1 MTWPFENDTSAIT
14 KKLAKNSLKAGK
26 MRNILIVLTILL
38 SVALMS
44 GLALYIA
51 SMQTANSRQ
60 LDNLQQVFFYDI
72 TEQQCDTLR
81 QDSRISEM
89 RVTKYGKRSEIENY
103 VIWPMYIEQSEGKI
117 QSAEISEGQYPMA
130 ENEVAVDVSYL
141 DRIGKNLK
149 IGDTISF
156 SFYDGTQEYFVL
168 SGLTDTG
175 STSDVYPI
183 YFSEQYAERGSQ
195 LKDTLFVAAAQIKDA
210 KSMTA
215 DEFLDTIH
223 AIGADCNIDR
233 PSIGE
238 NSAFVQS
245 LTFNPK
251 NMLIALCI
259 GLVVLFAGVIV
270 IYSIFYISIINRI
283 QFFGQLRTIGTT
295 GKQIKRIVKREGTL
309 LFCIGA
315 PLGVVIG
322 SIFAGLLNA
331 EGWSWM
337 NLLIWGGLI
346 ILVEYIAVLYSI
358 SKPAKIAGK
367 VSPIEAYR
375 TNGSLQSCKPPM
387 HLSRKITPFS
397 LAKMNTSRNRKKF
410 LMTSF
415 SLAISGIIFIVGSTF
430 LTSFNQEAYARNGI
444 MEYGEVRVYLSE
456 NAAQVNELGYAG
468 VQVNN
473 PLDDTFMQDVSQV
486 NGVNEII
493 PFEKL
498 YCTFEYNGRRDED
511 FIVPFTEEEFTHLS
525 QYMETTDENYSDII
539 KNKEIFV
546 LKNDA
551 VEEIYGWKFQPGDT
565 IKFEWFDGTE
575 YREDV
580 FTIGGEISNEK
591 AYNDPECF
599 TALGASGWFLMPDE
613 LIRAMLSEGYN
624 INSEVL
630 LSTEWDSKEAEITQ
644 QLNSI
649 VSSSHDLQMRTLRD
663 SINNNTGMYNT
674 LLTSIIGISIF
685 IMMFSLI
692 SLINTLVTNIM
703 TRKQELSVLQ
713 SIGMTKRQLNRMV
726 QCEAGLIAAWNI
738 IITFLAGGFL
748 GFMLIRGLNSIGM
761 SYLHW
766 AYPIGFA
773 LFYAV
778 IVLIMPAIIT
788 KATIYLLQKKPIVE
802 RLREIE

>member
-1 MTWPFENDTSAIT
+1 MTLPFENDTNVIV
-14 KKLAKNSLKAGK
+14 KKLAKNSMKSGK
-26 MRNILIVLTILL
+26 MRNVLIVLTISL
-38 SVALMS
+38 SIALMS
-44 GLALYIA
+44 GLALYIS
-51 SMQTANSRQ
+51 SMQIANNRQ

-72 TEQQCDTLR
+72 AEQQCDTLR
-81 QDSRISEM
+81 QDNRISEM

-117 QSAEISEGQYPMA
+117 QSVEISEGQYPVA

-141 DRIGKNLK
+141 DRIGENLK
-149 IGDTISF
+149 IGDTVSF
-156 SFYDGTQEYFVL
+156 SFYDGTQESFVL

-175 STSDVYPI
+175 STSDVYPV
-183 YFSEQYAERGSQ
+183 YFSERYAERGSQ
-195 LKDTLFVAAAQIKDA
+195 LKDTLFVAAAQIQNA
-210 KSMTA
+210 RNMTA

-283 QFFGQLRTIGTT
+283 QYFGQLRTIGTT

-315 PLGVVIG
+315 PLGLAIG
-322 SIFAGLLNA
+322 SIFAGILNA
-331 EGWSWM
+331 EGWSWK
-337 NLLIWGGLI
+337 NFLIWGGLI

-375 TNGSLQSCKPPM
+375 TKGSLQNCKTPK

-397 LAKMNTSRNRKKF
+397 MAKMNTSRNRKKF

-415 SLAISGIIFIVGSTF
+415 SLAISGIIFMVGSTF

-444 MEYGEVRVYLSE
+444 MEYGEIRIYLSE

-473 PLDDTFMQDVSQV
+473 PLNDTFMQEVSQV
-486 NGVNEII
+486 SGVNGII

-498 YCTFEYNGRRDED
+498 YCTFEYNGRRDKD

-525 QYMETTDENYSDII
+525 QYMETKDRNYSDIV

-580 FTIGGEISNEK
+580 FSVGGEISNEK
-591 AYNDPECF
+591 AYSDPECF
-599 TALGASGWFLMPDE
+599 TALGVSGWFLMPDE
-613 LIRAMLSEGYN
+613 LIRTMLPEGYN

-630 LSTEWDSKEAEITQ
+630 LSTEWESKEAEITQ
-644 QLNSI
+644 QVNSI
-649 VSSSHDLQMRTLRD
+649 VSSSDNLQMRTLRD
-663 SINNNTGMYNT
+663 SINNKAGMYNT

-713 SIGMTKRQLNRMV
+713 SIGMTKRQLNHMV
-726 QCEAGLIAAWNI
+726 QCEAGLIAVWNI
-738 IITFLAGGFL
+738 IITLLAGGFL
-748 GFMLIRGLNSIGM
+748 GLMLIRGLNSIGM

-766 AYPIGFA
+766 AYPIWFA

-778 IVLIMPAIIT
+778 IVLIMPAVIT
-788 KATIYLLQKKPIVE
+788 KAAIYLLQKKSIVE

>member
-14 KKLAKNSLKAGK
+14 KKLAKNSLKSGK
-26 MRNILIVLTILL
+26 MRNILIILTISL

-60 LDNLQQVFFYDI
+60 LENLQQVFFYDI

-141 DRIGKNLK
+141 DRIGENLK
-149 IGDTISF
+149 IGDTVSF
-156 SFYDGTQEYFVL
+156 SFYDGTQESFVL

-175 STSDVYPI
+175 STSDVYPV
-183 YFSEQYAERGSQ
+183 YFSERYAERGSQ
-195 LKDTLFVAAAQIKDA
+195 LKDTLFVAAAQIQDDR
-210 KSMTA
+210 SMTA

-259 GLVVLFAGVIV
+259 GLVVLFVGVIV

-283 QFFGQLRTIGTT
+283 QYFGQLRTIGTT

-315 PLGVVIG
+315 PLGLAIG
-322 SIFAGLLNA
+322 SIFAGILNA
-331 EGWSWM
+331 EGWSWK
-337 NLLIWGGLI
+337 NFLIWGGLI

-375 TNGSLQSCKPPM
+375 TKGSLQNCKTPK

-397 LAKMNTSRNRKKF
+397 MAKMNTSRNRKKF
-410 LMTSF
+410 LITSF
-415 SLAISGIIFIVGSTF
+415 SLAISGIIFMVGSTF

-444 MEYGEVRVYLSE
+444 MEYGEIRVYLSE
-456 NAAQVNELGYAG
+456 NAAQVNEMGYAG

-473 PLDDTFMQDVSQV
+473 PLNDTFMQEVSQISGV
-486 NGVNEII
+486 NGII
-493 PFEKL
+493 P
-498 YCTFEYNGRRDED
+498 FEYNGRRDKD

-525 QYMETTDENYSDII
+525 QYMETKDRNYSDIV

-580 FTIGGEISNEK
+580 FSVGGEISNEK
-591 AYNDPECF
+591 AYSDPECF
-599 TALGASGWFLMPDE
+599 TALGVSGWFLMPDE
-613 LIRAMLSEGYN
+613 LIRTMLPEGYN

-649 VSSSHDLQMRTLRD
+649 VSSSNNLQMRTLRD
-663 SINNNTGMYNT
+663 SINSKAGMYNT

-713 SIGMTKRQLNRMV
+713 SIGMTKRQLNHMV
-726 QCEAGLIAAWNI
+726 QCEAGLIAVWNI
-738 IITFLAGGFL
+738 IITLLAGGLL
-748 GFMLIRGLNSIGM
+748 GLMLIRGLNSIGM

-766 AYPIGFA
+766 AYPIWFA

-778 IVLIMPAIIT
+778 IVLIMPAVIT
-788 KATIYLLQKKPIVE
+788 KAAIYLLQKKSIVE

>member
-14 KKLAKNSLKAGK
+14 KKLAKNSLKSGK
-26 MRNILIVLTILL
+26 MRNILIILTISL

-60 LDNLQQVFFYDI
+60 LENLQQVFFYDI

-141 DRIGKNLK
+141 DRIGENLK
-149 IGDTISF
+149 IGDTVSF
-156 SFYDGTQEYFVL
+156 SFYDGTQESFVL

-175 STSDVYPI
+175 STSDVYPV
-183 YFSEQYAERGSQ
+183 YFSERYAERGSQ
-195 LKDTLFVAAAQIKDA
+195 LKDTLFVAAAQIQDA
-210 KSMTA
+210 RSMTA

-259 GLVVLFAGVIV
+259 GLVVLFVGVIV

-283 QFFGQLRTIGTT
+283 QYFGQLRTIGTT

-315 PLGVVIG
+315 PLGLAIG
-322 SIFAGLLNA
+322 SIFAGILNA
-331 EGWSWM
+331 EGWSWK
-337 NLLIWGGLI
+337 NFLIWGGLI

-375 TNGSLQSCKPPM
+375 TKGSLQNCKTPK

-397 LAKMNTSRNRKKF
+397 MAKMNTSRNRKKF
-410 LMTSF
+410 LITSF
-415 SLAISGIIFIVGSTF
+415 SLAISGIIFMVGSTF

-444 MEYGEVRVYLSE
+444 MEYGEIRVYLSE
-456 NAAQVNELGYAG
+456 NAAQVNEMGYAG

-473 PLDDTFMQDVSQV
+473 PLNDTFMQEVSQISGV
-486 NGVNEII
+486 NGII
-493 PFEKL
+493 P
-498 YCTFEYNGRRDED
+498 FEYNGRRDKD

-525 QYMETTDENYSDII
+525 QYMETKDRNYSDIV
-539 KNKEIFV
+539 KDKEIFV

-580 FTIGGEISNEK
+580 FSVGGEISNEK
-591 AYNDPECF
+591 AYSDPECF
-599 TALGASGWFLMPDE
+599 TALGVSGWFLMPDE
-613 LIRAMLSEGYN
+613 LIRTMLPEGYN

-649 VSSSHDLQMRTLRD
+649 VSSSNNLQMRTLRD
-663 SINNNTGMYNT
+663 SINSKAGMYNT

-713 SIGMTKRQLNRMV
+713 SIGMTKRQLNHMV
-726 QCEAGLIAAWNI
+726 QCEAGLIAVWNI
-738 IITFLAGGFL
+738 IITLLAGGLL
-748 GFMLIRGLNSIGM
+748 GLMLIRGLNSIGM

-766 AYPIGFA
+766 AYPIWFA

-778 IVLIMPAIIT
+778 IVLIMPAVIT
-788 KATIYLLQKKPIVE
+788 KAAIYLLQKKSIVE

>member
-14 KKLAKNSLKAGK
+14 KKLAKHSLKAGK

-60 LDNLQQVFFYDI
+60 LENLQQVFFYDI
-72 TEQQCDTLR
+72 TEQQCETLR

-141 DRIGKNLK
+141 DRIGENLK
-149 IGDTISF
+149 VGDTISF
-156 SFYDGTQEYFVL
+156 SFYDGTQESFVL

-215 DEFLDTIH
+215 
-223 AIGADCNIDR
+223 
-233 PSIGE
+233 
-238 NSAFVQS
+238 
-245 LTFNPK
+245 TFNPK

-283 QFFGQLRTIGTT
+283 QFFGQLRAIGTT

-375 TNGSLQSCKPPM
+375 TNGSLQNCKPSM

-397 LAKMNTSRNRKKF
+397 LAIMNT
-410 LMTSF
+410 
-415 SLAISGIIFIVGSTF
+415 
-430 LTSFNQEAYARNGI
+430 
-444 MEYGEVRVYLSE
+444 
-456 NAAQVNELGYAG
+456 
-468 VQVNN
+468 
-473 PLDDTFMQDVSQV
+473 
-486 NGVNEII
+486 
-493 PFEKL
+493 
-498 YCTFEYNGRRDED
+498 
-511 FIVPFTEEEFTHLS
+511 
-525 QYMETTDENYSDII
+525 
-539 KNKEIFV
+539 
-546 LKNDA
+546 
-551 VEEIYGWKFQPGDT
+551 
-565 IKFEWFDGTE
+565 
-575 YREDV
+575 
-580 FTIGGEISNEK
+580 
-591 AYNDPECF
+591 
-599 TALGASGWFLMPDE
+599 
-613 LIRAMLSEGYN
+613 
-624 INSEVL
+624 
-630 LSTEWDSKEAEITQ
+630 
-644 QLNSI
+644 
-649 VSSSHDLQMRTLRD
+649 
-663 SINNNTGMYNT
+663 
-674 LLTSIIGISIF
+674 
-685 IMMFSLI
+685 
-692 SLINTLVTNIM
+692 
-703 TRKQELSVLQ
+703 
-713 SIGMTKRQLNRMV
+713 
-726 QCEAGLIAAWNI
+726 
-738 IITFLAGGFL
+738 
-748 GFMLIRGLNSIGM
+748 
-761 SYLHW
+761 
-766 AYPIGFA
+766 
-773 LFYAV
+773 
-778 IVLIMPAIIT
+778 
-788 KATIYLLQKKPIVE
+788 
-802 RLREIE
+802 

>member
-14 KKLAKNSLKAGK
+14 KKLAKNSLKSGK
-26 MRNILIVLTILL
+26 MRNILIILTISL

-60 LDNLQQVFFYDI
+60 LENLQQVFFYDI

-141 DRIGKNLK
+141 DRIGENLK
-149 IGDTISF
+149 IGDTVSF
-156 SFYDGTQEYFVL
+156 SFYDGTQESFVL

-175 STSDVYPI
+175 STSDVYPV
-183 YFSEQYAERGSQ
+183 YFSERYAERGSQ
-195 LKDTLFVAAAQIKDA
+195 LKDTLFVAAAQIQDA
-210 KSMTA
+210 RSMTA

-259 GLVVLFAGVIV
+259 GLVVLFVGVIV

-283 QFFGQLRTIGTT
+283 QYFGQLRTIGTT

-315 PLGVVIG
+315 PLGLAIG
-322 SIFAGLLNA
+322 SIFAGILNA
-331 EGWSWM
+331 EGWSWK
-337 NLLIWGGLI
+337 NFLIWGGLI

-375 TNGSLQSCKPPM
+375 TKGSLQNCKTPK

-397 LAKMNTSRNRKKF
+397 MAKMNTSRNRKKF
-410 LMTSF
+410 LITSF
-415 SLAISGIIFIVGSTF
+415 SLAISGIIFMVGSTF

-444 MEYGEVRVYLSE
+444 MEYGEIRVYLSE
-456 NAAQVNELGYAG
+456 NAAQVNEMGYAG

-473 PLDDTFMQDVSQV
+473 PLNDTFMQEVSQISGV
-486 NGVNEII
+486 NGII
-493 PFEKL
+493 P
-498 YCTFEYNGRRDED
+498 FEYNGRRDKD

-525 QYMETTDENYSDII
+525 QYMETKDRNYSDIV
-539 KNKEIFV
+539 KDKEIFV

-580 FTIGGEISNEK
+580 FSVGGEISNEK
-591 AYNDPECF
+591 AYSDPEGF
-599 TALGASGWFLMPDE
+599 TALGVSGWFLMPDE
-613 LIRAMLSEGYN
+613 LIRTMLPEGYN

-649 VSSSHDLQMRTLRD
+649 VSSSNNLQMRTLRD
-663 SINNNTGMYNT
+663 SINSKAGMYNT

-713 SIGMTKRQLNRMV
+713 SIGMTKRQLNHMV
-726 QCEAGLIAAWNI
+726 QCEAGLIAVWNI
-738 IITFLAGGFL
+738 IITLLAGGLL
-748 GFMLIRGLNSIGM
+748 GLMLIRGLNSIGM

-766 AYPIGFA
+766 AYPIWFA

-778 IVLIMPAIIT
+778 IVLIMPAVIT
-788 KATIYLLQKKPIVE
+788 KAAIYLLQKKSIVE

>member
-1 MTWPFENDTSAIT
+1 MTWPFENNTSAIT
-14 KKLAKNSLKAGK
+14 KKLAKNSLKSGK
-26 MRNILIVLTILL
+26 MRNILIILTISL

-44 GLALYIA
+44 GLTLYIS

-60 LDNLQQVFFYDI
+60 LENLQQVFFYDI
-72 TEQQCDTLR
+72 TEQQCDTLQ
-81 QDSRISEM
+81 QDIRISEM
-89 RVTKYGKRSEIENY
+89 RVTKYGKRSEMENY
-103 VIWPMYIEQSEGKI
+103 VIWPMYIEQSDGKI
-117 QSAEISEGQYPMA
+117 QSAEISVGQYPMA
-130 ENEVAVDVSYL
+130 INEVAVDVSYL
-141 DRIGKNLK
+141 NQIGENLK
-149 IGDTISF
+149 IGDTVSF
-156 SFYDGTQEYFVL
+156 SFYDGTQESFVL

-175 STSDVYPI
+175 STSDVYPV
-183 YFSEQYAERGSQ
+183 YFSKQYAEMGKQ
-195 LKDTLFVAAAQIKDA
+195 LKDTLFVAAAQVQDA

-259 GLVVLFAGVIV
+259 GIVVLFASVIV

-283 QFFGQLRTIGTT
+283 QYFGQLRTIGTT
-295 GKQIKRIVKREGTL
+295 GKQIKRIVKQEATL

-315 PLGVVIG
+315 PFGLTIG
-322 SIFAGLLNA
+322 SIFAWILNA
-331 EGWSWM
+331 VGWSWI
-337 NLLIWGGLI
+337 NFLIWGSLI

-358 SKPAKIAGK
+358 SKPAKIASK

-375 TNGSLQSCKPPM
+375 TKGVLKDCKTPK

-397 LAKMNTSRNRKKF
+397 MAKMNTSRNRKKF
-410 LMTSF
+410 LMTSL
-415 SLAISGIIFIVGSTF
+415 SLAISGIIFMVSFTF

-444 MEYGEVRVYLSE
+444 MEYGEIRVYLSE
-456 NAAQVNELGYAG
+456 NAAQANELGYAG

-473 PLDDTFMQDVSQV
+473 PLNDTFMQEASQIS
-486 NGVNEII
+486 GVKGII

-498 YCTFEYNGRRDED
+498 YCSFEYNDRRDKD

-525 QYMETTDENYSDII
+525 QYMETEARNYSDIV
-539 KNKEIFV
+539 KNKKIFV
-546 LKNDA
+546 LKNDT

-565 IKFEWFDGTE
+565 IKFEWFDGIG

-580 FTIGGEISNEK
+580 FSIGGEITSEK
-591 AYNDPECF
+591 AYSDLECF
-599 TALGASGWFLMPDE
+599 TTLGVSGWFLMPDD
-613 LIRAMLSEGYN
+613 LVRAMLPKGYN
-624 INSEVL
+624 INSEIL
-630 LSTEWDSKEAEITQ
+630 LSTEWDSKEAELTQ
-644 QLNSI
+644 KLNTLIANSD
-649 VSSSHDLQMRTLRD
+649 DLQMRTLRD
-663 SINNNTGMYNT
+663 SINSKAGMYNT

-713 SIGMTKRQLNRMV
+713 SIGMTKRQLNHMV
-726 QCEAGLIAAWNI
+726 QFEAGLIAVWNI
-738 IITFLAGGFL
+738 MISLLVGGFL

-766 AYPIGFA
+766 AYPIWFA

-778 IVLIMPAIIT
+778 IVFITPAVIT
-788 KATIYLLQKKPIVE
+788 KVAIYLLQKKSIVE

>member
-14 KKLAKNSLKAGK
+14 KKLAKNSLKSGK
-26 MRNILIVLTILL
+26 MRNILIILTISL

-60 LDNLQQVFFYDI
+60 LENLQQVFFYDI

-141 DRIGKNLK
+141 DRIGENLK
-149 IGDTISF
+149 IGDTVSF
-156 SFYDGTQEYFVL
+156 SFYDGTQESFVL

-175 STSDVYPI
+175 STSDVYPV
-183 YFSEQYAERGSQ
+183 YFSERYAERGSQ
-195 LKDTLFVAAAQIKDA
+195 LKDTLFVAAAQIQDA
-210 KSMTA
+210 RSMTA

-259 GLVVLFAGVIV
+259 GLVVLFVGVIV

-283 QFFGQLRTIGTT
+283 QYFGQLRTIGTT

-315 PLGVVIG
+315 PLGLAIG
-322 SIFAGLLNA
+322 SIFAGILNA
-331 EGWSWM
+331 EGWSWK
-337 NLLIWGGLI
+337 NFLIWGGLI

-375 TNGSLQSCKPPM
+375 TKGSLQNCKTPK

-397 LAKMNTSRNRKKF
+397 MAKMNTSRNRKKF
-410 LMTSF
+410 LITSF
-415 SLAISGIIFIVGSTF
+415 SLAISGIIFMVGSTF

-444 MEYGEVRVYLSE
+444 MEYGEIRVYLSE
-456 NAAQVNELGYAG
+456 NAAQVNEMGYAG

-473 PLDDTFMQDVSQV
+473 PLNDTFMQEVSQIS
-486 NGVNEII
+486 GVDGII
-493 PFEKL
+493 P
-498 YCTFEYNGRRDED
+498 FEYNGRRDKD

-525 QYMETTDENYSDII
+525 QYMETKDRNYSDIV
-539 KNKEIFV
+539 KDKEIFV

-580 FTIGGEISNEK
+580 FSVGGEISNEK
-591 AYNDPECF
+591 AYSDPECF
-599 TALGASGWFLMPDE
+599 TALGVSGWFLMPDE
-613 LIRAMLSEGYN
+613 LIRTMLPEGYN

-649 VSSSHDLQMRTLRD
+649 VSSSNNLQMRTLRD
-663 SINNNTGMYNT
+663 SINSKAGMYNT

-713 SIGMTKRQLNRMV
+713 SIGMTKRQLNHMV
-726 QCEAGLIAAWNI
+726 QCEAGLIAVWNI
-738 IITFLAGGFL
+738 IITLLAGGLL
-748 GFMLIRGLNSIGM
+748 GLMLIRGLNSIGM

-766 AYPIGFA
+766 AYPIWFA

-778 IVLIMPAIIT
+778 IVLIMPAVIT
-788 KATIYLLQKKPIVE
+788 KAAIYLLQKKSIVE

>member
-1 MTWPFENDTSAIT
+1 
-14 KKLAKNSLKAGK
+14 
-26 MRNILIVLTILL
+26 
-38 SVALMS
+38 
-44 GLALYIA
+44 
-51 SMQTANSRQ
+51 MQ
-60 LDNLQQVFFYDI
+60 
-72 TEQQCDTLR
+72 E
-81 QDSRISEM
+81 
-89 RVTKYGKRSEIENY
+89 
-103 VIWPMYIEQSEGKI
+103 
-117 QSAEISEGQYPMA
+117 
-130 ENEVAVDVSYL
+130 
-141 DRIGKNLK
+141 
-149 IGDTISF
+149 
-156 SFYDGTQEYFVL
+156 
-168 SGLTDTG
+168 
-175 STSDVYPI
+175 
-183 YFSEQYAERGSQ
+183 
-195 LKDTLFVAAAQIKDA
+195 
-210 KSMTA
+210 
-215 DEFLDTIH
+215 
-223 AIGADCNIDR
+223 
-233 PSIGE
+233 
-238 NSAFVQS
+238 
-245 LTFNPK
+245 
-251 NMLIALCI
+251 
-259 GLVVLFAGVIV
+259 
-270 IYSIFYISIINRI
+270 
-283 QFFGQLRTIGTT
+283 
-295 GKQIKRIVKREGTL
+295 
-309 LFCIGA
+309 
-315 PLGVVIG
+315 
-322 SIFAGLLNA
+322 
-331 EGWSWM
+331 
-337 NLLIWGGLI
+337 
-346 ILVEYIAVLYSI
+346 
-358 SKPAKIAGK
+358 
-367 VSPIEAYR
+367 
-375 TNGSLQSCKPPM
+375 
-387 HLSRKITPFS
+387 
-397 LAKMNTSRNRKKF
+397 
-410 LMTSF
+410 
-415 SLAISGIIFIVGSTF
+415 
-430 LTSFNQEAYARNGI
+430 
-444 MEYGEVRVYLSE
+444 
-456 NAAQVNELGYAG
+456 
-468 VQVNN
+468 
-473 PLDDTFMQDVSQV
+473 VSQV
-486 NGVNEII
+486 SGVNEII
-493 PFEKL
+493 PFERL

-511 FIVPFTEEEFTHLS
+511 FIVPFTEEGFTHLS
-525 QYMETTDENYSDII
+525 QYMETADGNYSDIV

-613 LIRAMLSEGYN
+613 LIRAMLAEGYN

-663 SINNNTGMYNT
+663 SINNNAGMYNT

-788 KATIYLLQKKPIVE
+788 KATIYLLQKKSIVE

>member
-1 MTWPFENDTSAIT
+1 MTLPFENDTHTVT
-14 KKLAKNSLKAGK
+14 KRLAKNSLKSGK
-26 MRNILIVLTILL
+26 MRNILIILTISL

-60 LDNLQQVFFYDI
+60 LENLQQVFFYDI

-81 QDSRISEM
+81 QDSRVSEM
-89 RVTKYGKRSEIENY
+89 RVTKYGKRSEVENY

-117 QSAEISEGQYPMA
+117 QSAEISSGQYPMA

-141 DRIGKNLK
+141 DRLGENFE
-149 IGDTISF
+149 IGDVISF
-156 SFYDGTQEYFVL
+156 SFYDGTQESFVL

-183 YFSEQYAERGSQ
+183 YFSEQYAENGSQ
-195 LKDTLFVAAAQIKDA
+195 LKDTLFVAAAQVQDA

-215 DEFLDTIH
+215 DEFLNTIH
-223 AIGADCNIDR
+223 TIGADCGIDR

-283 QFFGQLRTIGTT
+283 PYFGQLRTIGTT
-295 GKQIKRIVKREGTL
+295 RKQIKRIVKREGSL

-315 PLGVVIG
+315 PLGLAIG
-322 SIFAGLLNA
+322 SIFAGILNA
-331 EGWSWM
+331 EGWSWR
-337 NLLIWGGLI
+337 NFLIWGGLI

-358 SKPAKIAGK
+358 SKPAKIAGR
-367 VSPIEAYR
+367 VSPIEAYK
-375 TNGSLQSCKPPM
+375 TKGALQSCKTPK

-415 SLAISGIIFIVGSTF
+415 SLAISGLIFMVGSSF
-430 LTSFNQEAYARNGI
+430 LSSFDQEAYARNGI
-444 MEYGEVRVYLSE
+444 MEHGEIRIYLSE
-456 NAAQVNELGYAG
+456 NAAQINEYGYAG

-473 PLDDTFMQDVSQV
+473 PLNDAFMQQISQV
-486 NGVNEII
+486 DGVKEIT

-498 YCTFEYNGRRDED
+498 YCTFEYNGRRDKD

-525 QYMETTDENYSDII
+525 KYMEAEDRSYSDIVE
-539 KNKEIFV
+539 NKEIFV

-580 FTIGGEISNEK
+580 FSIGGEITNEK
-591 AYNDPECF
+591 AYSDSCI
-599 TALGASGWFLMPDE
+599 S
-613 LIRAMLSEGYN
+613 
-624 INSEVL
+624 NS
-630 LSTEWDSKEAEITQ
+630 DHA
-644 QLNSI
+644 
-649 VSSSHDLQMRTLRD
+649 
-663 SINNNTGMYNT
+663 
-674 LLTSIIGISIF
+674 
-685 IMMFSLI
+685 
-692 SLINTLVTNIM
+692 
-703 TRKQELSVLQ
+703 KQ
-713 SIGMTKRQLNRMV
+713 T
-726 QCEAGLIAAWNI
+726 
-738 IITFLAGGFL
+738 
-748 GFMLIRGLNSIGM
+748 
-761 SYLHW
+761 
-766 AYPIGFA
+766 
-773 LFYAV
+773 
-778 IVLIMPAIIT
+778 
-788 KATIYLLQKKPIVE
+788 
-802 RLREIE
+802 

>member
-1 MTWPFENDTSAIT
+1 MIWPFENDTRAIT
-14 KKLAKNSLKAGK
+14 KKLAKNSLKSGK
-26 MRNILIVLTILL
+26 MRNILIVLTISL
-38 SVALMS
+38 SIALMS
-44 GLALYIA
+44 GLALYIS
-51 SMQTANSRQ
+51 SMHTANTRQ
-60 LDNLQQVFFYDI
+60 LENLQQVFFYDI

-103 VIWPMYIEQSEGKI
+103 MIWPMYIEQSEGKI
-117 QSAEISEGQYPMA
+117 QGAEIAEGQYPMA

-141 DRIGKNLK
+141 ERIGENLK
-149 IGDTISF
+149 IGDTVSF
-156 SFYDGTQEYFVL
+156 SFYDGTQESFVL

-183 YFSEQYAERGSQ
+183 YFSEQYAEMGSQ
-195 LKDTLFVAAAQIKDA
+195 LKDTLFVAAAQIQDA
-210 KSMTA
+210 QSMTA

-223 AIGADCNIDR
+223 AIGADCSIDR
-233 PSIGE
+233 SSIGE

-283 QFFGQLRTIGTT
+283 QYFGQLRTIGTT
-295 GKQIKRIVKREGTL
+295 GKQIERIVKREGTL
-309 LFCIGA
+309 LFGMGA
-315 PLGVVIG
+315 PLG
-322 SIFAGLLNA
+322 
-331 EGWSWM
+331 
-337 NLLIWGGLI
+337 
-346 ILVEYIAVLYSI
+346 LV
-358 SKPAKIAGK
+358 
-367 VSPIEAYR
+367 
-375 TNGSLQSCKPPM
+375 
-387 HLSRKITPFS
+387 
-397 LAKMNTSRNRKKF
+397 
-410 LMTSF
+410 MTSF
-415 SLAISGIIFIVGSTF
+415 SLAISGIIFMVGSTF

-444 MEYGEVRVYLSE
+444 MEHGEVRVYLSE
-456 NAAQVNELGYAG
+456 NAAQVNEQGYAG

-473 PLDDTFMQDVSQV
+473 PLNDTFIREVSQV
-486 NGVNEII
+486 SGVKGII

-498 YCTFEYNGRRDED
+498 YCTFEYNDRRDED

-525 QYMETTDENYSDII
+525 RYMETEDKNYSDIVE
-539 KNKEIFV
+539 NREIFV

-565 IKFEWFDGTE
+565 IRFEWFDGTE
-575 YREDV
+575 YHEDT
-580 FTIGGEISNEK
+580 FSIGGEITSEK
-591 AYNDPECF
+591 AYSDPECF
-599 TALGASGWFLMPDE
+599 TALGVSGWFLMPDE
-613 LIRAMLSEGYN
+613 LVRAMLPKGYN

-644 QLNSI
+644 QLNTI
-649 VSSSHDLQMRTLRD
+649 IASSDDLQMRTLRD
-663 SINNNTGMYNT
+663 SINSKAGMYNT

-713 SIGMTKRQLNRMV
+713 SIGMTKRQLDHMV
-726 QCEAGLIAAWNI
+726 QCEAGLIAVWNI
-738 IITFLAGGFL
+738 IITLLAGGFL
-748 GFMLIRGLNSIGM
+748 GVMLIRGLNSIGM

-766 AYPIGFA
+766 DYPVWFA
-773 LFYAV
+773 LFYTV
-778 IVLIMPAIIT
+778 IVLIMPAVIT
-788 KATIYLLQKKPIVE
+788 KAAIYLLQRKSIVE